1 MTLTTPPTGASLL
14 IDALLAQGVNTVFCV
29 PGESFLAAM
38 DAMYAHRDAI
48 HLVVCRHEGSAIFM
62 AEAHAKATGRPG
74 ICFVTRAPGAAQATI
89 GLHTAHQ
96 DATLDHRLTG
106 LVTFQRQGLRQPQS
120 GSNARAEG

>member
-1 MTLTTPPTGASLL
+1 MTKTSQPTQPTGASLL
-14 IDALLAQGVNTVFCV
+14 IDALLAQRVNTVFCV

-48 HLVVCRHEGSAIFM
+48 HLVVCRHEGSAMFM

-96 DATLDHRLTG
+96 DATPVILFIG
-106 LVTFQRQGLRQPQS
+106 
-120 GSNARAEG
+120 